1 LQNIGCGAVVAFG
14 VLWFVINAI
23 VNNSGIAFFIA
34 CLIVIGGA
42 IWLFS
47 WIEKT
52 KQGTRTAV
60 SKANSYYPQRLKELS
75 ESLPIRSNVPMALKK
90 GEEFLYRLES
100 ISLIESRSNGSTYQG
115 GSRGVSVRVMKGVSY
130 RVGASKGQFVKNP
143 ESLQVIDTGAA
154 TFTNQRILFV
164 GMKASREWDFAKLT
178 DLSQTEGRETI
189 MISVSNRQ
197 KPSGLQAPSLSLI
210 QPGILADIALEYSQ
224 NGVEAA
230 KLRCLQ
236 EAGLKQ
242 QSLEPSDKPTTLD
255 STPVAAYVQP
265 PNSSEAPTTAS
276 LRNDE
281 LRFTYGDEI
290 IEVVG
295 ESFYADAFEQIR
307 TSQNI
312 EYGDEKNFVL
322 DLVAEPFNKFSQ
334 NGHAVGVQF
343 EGKVIGHISED
354 ENTELFEILKEFN
367 GRGKCD
373 GCIYFAPVADV
384 MKNSVTLFVTE
395 ELTHN

>member
-1 LQNIGCGAVVAFG
+1 MAA
-14 VLWFVINAI
+14 INSI
-23 VNNSGIAFFIA
+23 VKNSSVAFFIA
-34 CLIVIGGA
+34 ALIVMGGA
-42 IWLFS
+42 IWFYW
-47 WIEKT
+47 WIQKT
-52 KQGTRTAV
+52 KQTTLSAV

-75 ESLPIRSNVPMALKK
+75 ESLPIRSNVPMTLKK
-90 GEEFLYRLES
+90 GEEFLYRLDS
-100 ISLIESRSNGSTYQG
+100 IRLIESRSNGSTYQG
-115 GSRGVSVRVMKGVSY
+115 GSRGVSIRVMKGVSY
-130 RVGASKGQFVKNP
+130 RVGASKGQLVKNP

-164 GMKASREWDFAKLT
+164 GTKASREWDFSKLT

-197 KPSGLQAPSLSLI
+197 KPSGLQAPGLSLI
-210 QPGILADIALEYSQ
+210 KPGILADIALEYSQ

-236 EAGLKQ
+236 EAGIKQ
-242 QSLEPSDKPTTLD
+242 QSFEPSDKPTTLD
-255 STPVAAYVQP
+255 STHGASDVQI
-265 PNSSEAPTTAS
+265 PNSITPSKAS
-276 LRNDE
+276 TPKKDE
-281 LRFTYGDEI
+281 LRFAYGDEI

-312 EYGDEKNFVL
+312 EYGEEKNFVL

-334 NGHAVGVQF
+334 NGHAVAVQY

-354 ENTELFEILKEFN
+354 ENTEFFEILKEFN

-373 GCIYFAPVADV
+373 GSIYFAPVADV
-384 MKNSVTLFVTE
+384 MKNSVNLFVTE
-395 ELTHN
+395 KLIHD